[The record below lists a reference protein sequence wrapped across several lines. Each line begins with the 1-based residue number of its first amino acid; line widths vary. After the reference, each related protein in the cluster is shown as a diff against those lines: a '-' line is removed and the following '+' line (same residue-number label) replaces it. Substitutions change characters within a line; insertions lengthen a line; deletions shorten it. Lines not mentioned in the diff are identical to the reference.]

1 MTFTTIKNYLLRLY
15 YEPDTMLGVK
25 DMGDNGHSFILKEK
39 NSQCTGE
46 RQVK

>member
-25 DMGDNGHSFILKEK
+25 DMEIMDIVLFWKKRIHNVLGRD
-39 NSQCTGE
+39 
-46 RQVK
+46 R